1 MSDDMTS
8 EMVTMI
14 TPAKG
19 QSDRD
24 AFEAAMW
31 ATAFMPAPGNISIH
45 VQRGPSGEAIGHQ
58 AVVTW

>member
-1 MSDDMTS
+1 MSDEMTS

-14 TPAKG
+14 SPANG

-31 ATAFMPAPGNISIH
+31 ATAFIPVAENIH
-45 VQRGPSGEAIGHQ
+45 VQRGPAGEAIGHR
-58 AVVTW
+58 AVTSW

>member
-24 AFEAAMW
+24 AFEAAVW
-31 ATAFMPAPGNISIH
+31 ATTMIPVAVSTGI
-45 VQRGPSGEAIGHQ
+45 QRGPSGEAIGHRT
-58 AVVTW
+58 VTSW